1 MVRCSKSNAPEG
13 LGLSFIS
20 TFSLLCYWLQFQTNG
35 SLSQSLSPE
44 GYSVLIG
51 QSWVTWHS
59 WMEGIGESTGHQTK
73 TWRLLL
79 QIGQRNVA
87 NELDNIWALI
97 MCQTLHKALHTHKS
111 HLIFINNSVRYALL
125 LPPYNRWRNW
135 GSDRISN
142 VLKVTQLVSNGA
154 EFEPILIQ
162 ELSFFHF
169 HEVVYGISFL

>member
-1 MVRCSKSNAPEG
+1 MLQKDLVSLSSQHSAYSVIDSNFRLIAPWASHYHQRATVFSLASLGSHDIPGWKG
-13 LGLSFIS
+13 LGRV
-20 TFSLLCYWLQFQTNG
+20 QT
-35 SLSQSLSPE
+35 
-44 GYSVLIG
+44 
-51 QSWVTWHS
+51 
-59 WMEGIGESTGHQTK
+59 TK
-73 TWRLLL
+73 QKNWRLLL

-97 MCQTLHKALHTHKS
+97 MCQTLRKALHTHKS
-111 HLIFINNSVRYALL
+111 HLIFINNSVRYVLL